1 MLTGTWH
8 RRKINDRMDKKT
20 HIIKHAVSPVL
31 DLDNGIVNA
40 YSIK

>member
-1 MLTGTWH
+1 MTGWE
-8 RRKINDRMDKKT
+8 KT
-20 HIIKHAVSPVL
+20 HNIKHAVSPVL